1 MSRCRRLLILSL
13 LALVSCRGWLTVQPQ
28 GKVIPESD
36 EEFAAIVHRH
46 LSDIEGGADQY
57 ILGNMESIV
66 RLEGCADDLDANIR
80 PGNGLPAYAGEVIN
94 SRMSDYRECY
104 EIIRDCNIVREN
116 LQGRDSPTASGALG
130 AACAIEGI
138 VYYNLM
144 RDFCQAWGDGSEPGL
159 PLVTR
164 FDIDQSPAR
173 STLRETASLVEDLL
187 GQARSLCPLG
197 DEFFFNVDIIDL
209 YRARLA
215 FWTEDWGACKAIC
228 EDLLK
233 GKTLTQAA
241 QYSAMLDSDLPTGE
255 VLAKSHINNSSELDW
270 YFQYLKGYIAS
281 RPASAS
287 VYSLYADG
295 DVRKAL
301 FFDSKR
307 CNAKA
312 PECRLRLSEAVLM
325 LAECLAHLG
334 DGSGAL
340 EALNG
345 LRAARGASTLTT
357 ENLPAVRPGNRIEA
371 DACGKALTPLMQAVL
386 DERRREMF
394 MEGDRFYELKRNGS
408 PEWWVIVGGLK
419 YTTRK
424 YLYTA
429 PIYKGDTDLNPEI
442 EQNPGYED

>member
-1 MSRCRRLLILSL
+1 MSRCRLLILTL
-13 LALVSCRGWLTVQPQ
+13 LVLVSCKGYLTVQPQ
-28 GKVIPESD
+28 GKVIPETD
-36 EEFAAIVHRH
+36 EEFASIIHR
-46 LSDIEGGADQY
+46 LLDEIEGGADQY
-57 ILGNMESIV
+57 ILGNMETIA

-94 SRMSDYRECY
+94 SRMTDYRESY

-116 LQGRDSPTASGALG
+116 LQGRDTPTARGALG

-144 RDFCQAWGDGSEPGL
+144 RDFCKPWVDGNEPGL

-164 FDIDQSPAR
+164 FDIDAMPGR
-173 STLRETASLVEDLL
+173 STLKETSDLIDAL
-187 GQARSLCPLG
+187 LSEARGLCPLG
-197 DEFFFNVDIIDL
+197 EEFFFDADVIDL
-209 YRARLA
+209 YRARNA
-215 FWTEDWGACKAIC
+215 FWREDWSACKSIC
-228 EDLLK
+228 ETLLK
-233 GKTLTQAA
+233 GKSLSPAGEYGSVLA
-241 QYSAMLDSDLPTGE
+241 SATPKGE
-255 VLAKSHINNSSELDW
+255 VLAKSHINNASELDW

-287 VYSLYADG
+287 LVGLYVDG

-307 CNAKA
+307 CNAKL

-325 LAECLAHLG
+325 HSECRARLG
-334 DGSGAL
+334 DSEGAL

-345 LRAARGASTLTT
+345 LRTARAASTLTP
-357 ENLPAVRPGNRIEA
+357 ENLPPVRHGNRIKV
-371 DACGKALTPLMQAVL
+371 DATGKALTPLMQAIL
-386 DERRREMF
+386 DERRCELY

-419 YTTRK
+419 YTTK
-424 YLYTA
+424 EYLYTA
-429 PIYKGDTDLNPEI
+429 PIYKGDIELNPKL